1 MSHSDELQ
9 TAIDEIRRLDKA
21 LVLAR
26 TQIAILIR
34 PPSEVEAENE
44 RLRAQYMMR
53 YHEVK
58 ALTARLDTDLELD
71 IQRLTQARDSAI
83 GQAKRAAR
91 MCVELKRQLELAKSD
106 ALIRPSAALGYANYQ
121 GGEPC
126 SHKFHGKVCVKCGS
140 RKC

>member
-1 MSHSDELQ
+1 MIHSDELQ

-26 TQIAILIR
+26 TQIAILAR

-44 RLRAQYMMR
+44 RLRAQYMVR

-58 ALTARLDTDLELD
+58 ALTARLDTDLEME

-83 GQAKRAAR
+83 GQAKRSTK
-91 MCVELKRQLELAKSD
+91 MCVELKRQLKLAKSD
-106 ALIRPSAALGYANYQ
+106 AMIRPQAALGYSHYQ
-121 GGEPC
+121 GGE
-126 SHKFHGKVCVKCGS
+126 G
-140 RKC
+140 